1 MLKIFELTKV
11 MLKRW
16 RKVLAL
22 NSHIQIMR
30 GGAIKPASMAG
41 NNLEYS
47 FKDAVLGQQCW
58 MSQKGSLFNKA

>member
-1 MLKIFELTKV
+1 

-16 RKVLAL
+16 RNVLAL

-30 GGAIKPASMAG
+30 GGGGGGAIKPASVAG

-47 FKDAVLGQQCW
+47 FKDTVLGQQCW